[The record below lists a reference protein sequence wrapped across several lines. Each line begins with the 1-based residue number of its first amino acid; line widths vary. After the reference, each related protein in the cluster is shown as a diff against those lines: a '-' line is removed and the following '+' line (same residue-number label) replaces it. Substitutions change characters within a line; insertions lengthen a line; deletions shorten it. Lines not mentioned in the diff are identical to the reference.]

1 MNYFIFVSAIL
12 SLAAVIGHLTMGRKD
27 YLLPVLDSEIDI
39 VPKKV
44 MQSLFHYMTVFM
56 VLSTLILLAGS
67 HHSCPLY
74 DYVHNMIRFIGIVY
88 AFYAL
93 TQFSIALTSGISGGV
108 FKLFQW
114 VFWALISGLKGSLCQ
129 FFPHKRTISVVISL
143 L

>member
-12 SLAAVIGHLTMGRKD
+12 ALSALLGHFTMGRKS
-27 YLLPVLDSEIDI
+27 YLVPVLKSEIDI

-44 MQSLFHYMTVFM
+44 MQSLFHYMSVFM
-56 VLSTLILLAGS
+56 VLSTIILFAGS

-88 AFYAL
+88 AFLAIV
-93 TQFSIALTSGISGGV
+93 QFIIALTSGISGGV

-114 VFWALISGLKGSLCQ
+114 IFWALIAACAILGTL
-129 FFPHKRTISVVISL
+129 
-143 L
+143 